1 MTKKET
7 LTFIKETFV
16 GFPNSDETV
25 AVIEYCEKEIAVLE
39 KDKERNAAR
48 RAAKAEENAP
58 LIASITELLNAEGIT
73 ASDAATAVGIS
84 VQKASSILR
93 GLVTDGVANV
103 QDTKIP
109 KKGTCKLYTK
119 A

>member
-7 LTFIKETFV
+7 LTFIKETFATLPESEEGV
-16 GFPNSDETV
+16 KV
-25 AVIEYCEKEIAVLE
+25 LEYCEKEIVALE
-39 KDKERNAAR
+39 KDKERNAKR
-48 RAAKAEENAP
+48 RAEKAEENAP

-93 GLVTDGVANV
+93 GLVPAGVANV
-103 QDTKIP
+103 QDVKIP

>member
-7 LTFIKETFV
+7 LVFIKETFE
-16 GFPNSDETV
+16 GFPANEQTA
-25 AVIEYCEKEIAVLE
+25 AVLEYCEKALASLE
-39 KDKERNAAR
+39 RDKERNAAR

-73 ASDAATAVGIS
+73 ASDAASAVGIS
-84 VQKASSILR
+84 VQKASSILC
-93 GLVTDGVANV
+93 GLVPAGVANV